1 MRQRAIPTRPRES
14 DVPARHPLRAAAD
27 AGLTLAEQVERLV
40 PVIDAAVRAEGW
52 NPEAQATAVADK
64 LRAHVDDPTRWAE
77 FALEARLPAP
87 DLDVRWAV
95 IRFYRERAG
104 SKVDLLIV
112 DLVRDRGAA

>member
-1 MRQRAIPTRPRES
+1 M
-14 DVPARHPLRAAAD
+14 
-27 AGLTLAEQVERLV
+27 AEQVERLV